1 MSGKFSIYKYCK
13 TGAGWSVLPDR
24 IDRAEAHSMSITGTV
39 GWIVRENLPEWQAA
53 LRSQVD
59 RFAAMRMQTES
70 PLVQVLFWIAEYF
83 CRFVAGLTAGVLAG
97 YASHLTLDFFTPA
110 SLPVI

>member
-1 MSGKFSIYKYCK
+1 M
-13 TGAGWSVLPDR
+13 A
-24 IDRAEAHSMSITGTV
+24 ITGTV

-53 LRSQVD
+53 LRRHAD
-59 RFAAMRMQTES
+59 GFAALRTQTES
-70 PLVQVLFWIAEYF
+70 PLLQALFWIAEYF
-83 CRFVAGLTAGVLAG
+83 CRFVAGLAAGVLAG